1 MVLSAQ
7 ALLSCFILIIGL
19 KPQIRREVQALQQT
33 FKSQAIG
40 LANLQENKF
49 LDIKHNPN
57 LFRRII
63 LHHPYVARPRHALN
77 PKLPLLLKPNNI
89 TLVKIITY

>member
-33 FKSQAIG
+33 SKSQAIG
-40 LANLQENKF
+40 LANLQENK
-49 LDIKHNPN
+49 
-57 LFRRII
+57 I
-63 LHHPYVARPRHALN
+63 LGYKA
-77 PKLPLLLKPNNI
+77 
-89 TLVKIITY
+89 